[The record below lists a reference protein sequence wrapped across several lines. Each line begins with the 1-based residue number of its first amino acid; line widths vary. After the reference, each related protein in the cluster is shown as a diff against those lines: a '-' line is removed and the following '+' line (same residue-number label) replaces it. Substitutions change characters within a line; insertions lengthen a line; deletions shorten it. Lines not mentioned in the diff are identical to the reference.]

1 MRKRLIMM
9 AIAGL
14 MTTASIAQQ
23 RSAGSYNQAE
33 RMKTVLEL
41 DEQQYASIRD
51 INEKYSKRAEEMKA
65 NGQVSDRSQLQA
77 LRSDRRKEV
86 EAVLTPAQKE
96 KWEIYKRDRVEKR
109 MAYHEKRKAAGKD
122 ARIRHA
128 EKMKAEL
135 GLSDEQAE
143 KMKAANAKFQTEMQA
158 LRSASQSSGTQDE
171 TALAKIRADHE
182 AAVRSILTAEQF
194 EKWMQRRPGRK

>member
-1 MRKRLIMM
+1 M

-14 MTTASIAQQ
+14 MITASIAQQ
-23 RSAGSYNQAE
+23 RPAGSYHQAE
-33 RMKTVLEL
+33 RMKTVLAL
-41 DEQQYASIRD
+41 DQQQYATIRD
-51 INEKYSKRAEEMKA
+51 INERYSKRAEELKA
-65 NGQVSDRSQLQA
+65 NGQVTDRTQLQA
-77 LRSDRRKEV
+77 LRSDRRQEV

-96 KWEIYKRDRVEKR
+96 KWEIYKRDRAEER

-143 KMKAANAKFQTEMQA
+143 KMKAANTKFRTDMHA
-158 LRSASQSSGTQDE
+158 LRSASQSSGTKDE
-171 TALAKIRADHE
+171 TALAKVRADHE
-182 AAVRSILTAEQF
+182 TAVRSILTAEQF
-194 EKWMQRRPGRK
+194 EKWMQRRQGKK